1 MTRDGDP
8 DYDEQGR
15 PTASV
20 EFDFDAA
27 DPELRAAYERGRQAA
42 AESSEDRST
51 RFVLEIILQAR
62 TPQSRAIRA
71 ELLRRM
77 AERDGAQETI
87 RQLARRLG
95 VTPRRIE
102 QVRRDLLSSAFPRR

>member
-8 DYDEQGR
+8 FFASDGR
-15 PTASV
+15 PEASV

-42 AESSEDRST
+42 AESSQDRT
-51 RFVLEIILQAR
+51 IRLFLEIILQAR

-77 AERDGAQETI
+77 VERDGAQETI
-87 RQLARRLG
+87 PQLAKRLG

-102 QVRRDLLSSAFPRR
+102 QVRRDLLSSAFPNR